1 MPLREALPNAIAHGC
16 NNDPSKNVEWCV
28 ACTESSDVMIVVRD
42 PGEGF
47 VTSAVPNPLAAE
59 NLNSSHGRGISLM
72 N

>member
-1 MPLREALPNAIAHGC
+1 
-16 NNDPSKNVEWCV
+16 
-28 ACTESSDVMIVVRD
+28 MIVVRD